1 MHIYWNKKKHLHLIR
16 TEFNSYMIC
25 LLDLLHQHGHGFVV
39 LKHQSSLLSFRHL
52 PIPQSDS

>member
-1 MHIYWNKKKHLHLIR
+1 MHIYWNKRKHLHLIR

-39 LKHQSSLLSFRHL
+39 LKHQSSLFVFL
-52 PIPQSDS
+52 PLAHTSE